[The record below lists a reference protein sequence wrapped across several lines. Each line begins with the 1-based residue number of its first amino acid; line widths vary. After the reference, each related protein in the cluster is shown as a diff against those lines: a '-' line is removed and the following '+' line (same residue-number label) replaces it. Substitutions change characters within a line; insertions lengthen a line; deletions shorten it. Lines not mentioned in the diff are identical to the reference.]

1 MEPKVPPTSGDPISR
16 RVQEHNIAMPGVLNR
31 SAGESTARRL
41 SRFGVGDGRLAE
53 RVRGRWIMAK
63 EPGVQATDL
72 PFVRGKFVTDLPE
85 SGISDPGP
93 IQGPQ
98 KDPANAPESQPLQV
112 VTGRRISGQ
121 SGTGQSGTGQ
131 SMHDSAPSLSAAAS
145 PGVMRSQ
152 TNDLGAKGIGRG
164 AAGEFTTEAG
174 AEASPSSGLSS
185 AAGTM
190 RGENS
195 FQSGATT
202 APTTHQAGSAG
213 QSGTEGDVV
222 QRVGTDHPLSRE
234 LGEPAPA
241 SLPFV
246 RPMADAGIAGQVDM
260 PVDALQR
267 AAAEGPLAGDSG
279 TPAASSMPMAH
290 LAPDTGTAGQ
300 HHMPADVLQRV
311 SAESELS
318 AAASI
323 GSGDISSSGAPLHSL
338 PVVRAQR
345 WSAGPADPAIAPG
358 TPADD
363 TGATAKNPI
372 SVQRA
377 AAPGAANE
385 GFQRAAPPSQRL
397 ASASSGMPAV
407 ENQRTGSESHAQFQ
421 QLSPQTNLASAEQIA
436 SRAIRWGTPIVQRRS
451 STQGQSSTTGADDVR
466 STQPSTQPSPA
477 SRQGAESGQLSPT
490 AAMPVGI
497 IGRSVE
503 SARDNPQNPI
513 VHTAARPSV
522 AKSAAPEGSHLDVTA
537 SGMAYGTDTPLAA
550 NTPPMPEV
558 AGQPALSVQRVT
570 SAPQE
575 PSEQADAASLP
586 LVAPTKGASS
596 VLAETAPI
604 AAGSTGTP
612 LTGSVQPS
620 SLANAGQAQ
629 TQIGAQPGAAPP
641 HLRVQRAENTPAR
654 PSADLHNTGSPQTSR
669 LSPVTGPG
677 PVLTRAA
684 ESGAP
689 GQGGVAATV
698 TSSGAGDANAP
709 SGKGSVAR
717 IRRAP
722 AIMSDVAGG
731 FPKAAVGN
739 AMLRAKHSGASR
751 SSGLPI
757 NVAVQ
762 PGQPGTGRATSEIG
776 PYRATA
782 LLQAQPEPP
791 VHGELSPAG
800 SSISGGLDTPL
811 PLRRETTAGNAAGFE
826 AIVGQV
832 GADGDTP
839 GAFRTPAMPVMAA
852 AVGRTGLGGIT
863 QVQRQSSAS
872 SSASSISSA
881 SPASSASSGSAASTA
896 APPSSGADQGAQRA
910 ALDERD
916 LERVATAVY
925 GIIRD
930 RLIVERES
938 RGL

>member
-522 AKSAAPEGSHLDVTA
+522 EKSAAPEGSHLDLTA
-537 SGMAYGTDTPLAA
+537 TAMAYGTGTPLAA
-550 NTPPMPEV
+550 NTPSTPEV
-558 AGQPALSVQRVT
+558 AGQSAPSVQRVT
-570 SAPQE
+570 PAPPE
-575 PSEQADAASLP
+575 PGGQADAASLP
-586 LVAPTKGASS
+586 LVVPTKGTSS
-596 VLAETAPI
+596 VFGEAARI
-604 AAGSTGTP
+604 AADSMGTP
-612 LTGSVQPS
+612 LTGSVQAS
-620 SLANAGQAQ
+620 SLANAGQEQ
-629 TQIGAQPGAAPP
+629 TQTGEQAGAAPP

-654 PSADLHNTGSPQTSR
+654 SYADPHNTRVPQ
-669 LSPVTGPG
+669 LSTLSTVTGPG
-677 PVLTRAA
+677 PVVTRAE

-698 TSSGAGDANAP
+698 TSSGDAKAP
-709 SGKGSVAR
+709 SGEGSVAR

-722 AIMSDVAGG
+722 TVVSDVAGG
-731 FPKAAVGN
+731 SPNAAVSN
-739 AMLRAKHSGASR
+739 TTLRAKHSGASR
-751 SSGLPI
+751 SSGLPVS
-757 NVAVQ
+757 VAVQ
-762 PGQPGTGRATSEIG
+762 PGQPGTGRTGREID
-776 PYRATA
+776 PDRTTA

-826 AIVGQV
+826 AIAGQM
-832 GADGDTP
+832 GAHGGAA
-839 GAFRTPAMPVMAA
+839 GAFRTPATPVTAA
-852 AVGRTGLGGIT
+852 AVGRTGTDSIT
-863 QVQRQSSAS
+863 QVQRQPSAS
-872 SSASSISSA
+872 SSASSVSSFSA
-881 SPASSASSGSAASTA
+881 ASSSSPGSAASTA
-896 APPSSGADQGAQRA
+896 APPSSGAEQGAQRA